1 MGSRVG
7 RLAAILVV
15 VVAIG
20 CSGGGTQV
28 ATTHSSDQPV
38 LRVGVSPDA
47 PPIAF
52 RREGRIVGIEPDL
65 GQALVDHFRRPL
77 VLVAMDWESL
87 IPALL
92 DGRIDAIMSGMTVT
106 PAREV
111 RVAFSD
117 PYMRSGLAA
126 ATRRGDLPKYKS
138 RDAIVRA
145 SANVGVR
152 GGSTAES
159 WARSNLTFANVASY
173 PSITDAARELSQGR
187 LDLIVSDIPQI
198 AWAVSEYSS
207 NVQVVRVRLTQEDI
221 AWAFR
226 PQDTRL
232 RDAANTAL
240 AGWRRDGRLHAILLR
255 WIPYLDDLDR
265 WS

>member
-1 MGSRVG
+1 MRSRVG
-7 RLAAILVV
+7 RGRHPGV
-15 VVAIG
+15 VVAIW
-20 CSGGGTQV
+20 CSTGGTQV

-38 LRVGVSPDA
+38 LRVGRCPGA
-47 PPIAF
+47 PARAL
-52 RREGRIVGIEPDL
+52 RREGRVVGIEPDL
-65 GQALVDHFRRPL
+65 CQALVDHFRRPL

-152 GGSTAES
+152 GGSTPRAGRGNRPS
-159 WARSNLTFANVASY
+159 PTSRPIRASRT
-173 PSITDAARELSQGR
+173 PRASCRG
-187 LDLIVSDIPQI
+187 
-198 AWAVSEYSS
+198 
-207 NVQVVRVRLTQEDI
+207 
-221 AWAFR
+221 
-226 PQDTRL
+226 
-232 RDAANTAL
+232 
-240 AGWRRDGRLHAILLR
+240 AG
-255 WIPYLDDLDR
+255 
-265 WS
+265 ST

>member
-1 MGSRVG
+1 
-7 RLAAILVV
+7 
-15 VVAIG
+15 
-20 CSGGGTQV
+20 V

-138 RDAIVRA
+138 RDAISCALCERRRA
-145 SANVGVR
+145 RRLDCREAGRVA
-152 GGSTAES
+152 T
-159 WARSNLTFANVASY
+159 TFANVASH
-173 PSITDAARELSQGR
+173 PSITDAARELSQGQ
-187 LDLIVSDIPQI
+187 LALIVGDIPRSL
-198 AWAVSEYSS
+198 WAVSEYSS
-207 NVQVVRVRLTQEDI
+207 NVQVV
-221 AWAFR
+221 AS
-226 PQDTRL
+226 
-232 RDAANTAL
+232 
-240 AGWRRDGRLHAILLR
+240 G
-255 WIPYLDDLDR
+255 
-265 WS
+265 